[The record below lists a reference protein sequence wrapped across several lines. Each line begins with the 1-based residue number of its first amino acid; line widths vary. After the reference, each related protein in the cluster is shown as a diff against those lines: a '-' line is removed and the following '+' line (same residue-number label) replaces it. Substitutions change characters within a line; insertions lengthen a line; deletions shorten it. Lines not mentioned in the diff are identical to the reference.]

1 MTTPSTVQ
9 HGTGGTGERPPVP
22 LTRLV
27 HLMAEYQKLGA
38 HRQTFLPASMSED
51 TFVRA
56 CGLIAG
62 GLAIVAGICA
72 TASWWTGT
80 IVFAIL
86 ALIPLVAAWLRG
98 SLTGAVRTARMDMF
112 DHGLTVYRSGQEITA
127 FRWDTAEVR
136 QSVIPLHGSAA
147 ATTTEYS
154 LTLDGPDGSHESF
167 DERQFDGAHEW
178 GPAIQSAVTA
188 AQLPRAVAAIDAGQR
203 VPFGEIAV
211 DLAELAFAGSNYPWE
226 QVDTIDAQGGLIR
239 FKSGSRWVTLPP
251 IEAIPNFY
259 IFNEVAERLRMAAA
273 TEIAE
278 AGVRRSGTVDTPLDP
293 AHAVVENPST
303 PEVPGE
309 GSPEAESS
317 VEVSPDAESPD
328 AESPS
333 DESRA
338 AESLNDESQDVE
350 TLSDEVRSTRSDE
363 VRSEV

>member
-1 MTTPSTVQ
+1 
-9 HGTGGTGERPPVP
+9 
-22 LTRLV
+22 
-27 HLMAEYQKLGA
+27 MAEYQKLGA

-98 SLTGAVRTARMDMF
+98 SLTGAVRTARMDLF

-147 ATTTEYS
+147 AATTEYS

-178 GPAIQSAVTA
+178 GPAIQTAVTA
-188 AQLPRAVAAIDAGQR
+188 TQLPRAVAAIDAGQR

-211 DLAELAFAGSNYPWE
+211 DLAELAFAGSNYSWE

-293 AHAVVENPST
+293 SHALVGNLST
-303 PEVPGE
+303 SEVPGE
-309 GSPEAESS
+309 VSPGDESPVEGAPDAESS
-317 VEVSPDAESPD
+317 SEVSPDAQSPSGESSS
-328 AESPS
+328 ESPS
-333 DESRA
+333 GESRA
-338 AESLNDESQDVE
+338 AESLNDESQDTE
-350 TLSDEVRSTRSDE
+350 TRSDEVRSTRSDE